1 MACSLPNAGRAG
13 CCLYTSAQAPL
24 TLTLPPC
31 RDGGPRHCCL
41 QRTTTPP
48 QRTPHG
54 TRTGRESE
62 AERAVDVQ
70 AARYRDRIID
80 YSKLGRSAFL
90 ITLWFLPCFGVQIPY
105 RCCRPQARSWF
116 RPHETDVMN
125 AQDPRNAVALTFTNS
140 LGRVPGAVLLSSGRD
155 PNLGAFGL
163 SATNNSIVPQ

>member
-41 QRTTTPP
+41 QRVGSTTPP
-48 QRTPHG
+48 PQNTPC

-80 YSKLGRSAFL
+80 YSKHGRSTFL

-105 RCCRPQARSWF
+105 RCCRPQARSLWLS
-116 RPHETDVMN
+116 PT
-125 AQDPRNAVALTFTNS
+125 
-140 LGRVPGAVLLSSGRD
+140 SSGSWLLEASR
-155 PNLGAFGL
+155 LAGILIWGHLGL